1 MTEISRY
8 SEMFVT
14 SVITVTNRKY
24 AKEKKAMANYEIVKK
39 IAVLGG
45 KPDGVTKEI
54 KIVKWG
60 VYDPMIDIRR
70 WQGDIASKGISLKR
84 EEAQK
89 LLDALKIALEEV
101 EA

>member
-1 MTEISRY
+1 
-8 SEMFVT
+8 
-14 SVITVTNRKY
+14 
-24 AKEKKAMANYEIVKK
+24 MANYEIVKK

-45 KPDGVTKEI
+45 KLDGVTKGI
-54 KIVKWG
+54 NIVKWG
-60 VYDPMIDIRR
+60 VYDPMIDICR

-89 LLDALKIALEEV
+89 LLDALKIILGET

>member
-1 MTEISRY
+1 
-8 SEMFVT
+8 
-14 SVITVTNRKY
+14 
-24 AKEKKAMANYEIVKK
+24 MANYEIVKK
-39 IAVLGG
+39 FAVLGG

-54 KIVKWG
+54 NIVKWG
-60 VYDPMIDIRR
+60 VYDPMIDIRC

-89 LLDALKIALEEV
+89 LLEALKIVFGEV